1 MNQNSESGDSLDNSA
16 IYKKTLGFSL
26 RRALWD
32 LLVLLVLGGACTAG
46 FFIAEKTTDKGLV
59 GLGIGAVIGIII
71 MVIILRFVSYYL
83 KAGQIA
89 MMTRGIVE
97 GELPDDVIAEGKKA
111 VKERF
116 TTVAVFYAATGV
128 IKGIF
133 NQLGRVITRVG
144 ESVGGDA
151 GSTVGSAISTA
162 IQVVVSYLCDCC
174 LGWVF
179 YRKEVKS
186 ARATCEG
193 AVLFFR
199 HGKTLAKNLG
209 RIFGI
214 GLLSLIAIGGVFGGI
229 AWLILSRFP
238 ATFENLAEEISEAA
252 ARGSS
257 KIPDFLTN
265 PDTLVIAAAVL
276 IGVIIWSIIHSVF
289 IRPFVLTGVLR
300 NYINSGI
307 DDIPDEAAFAVLD
320 GKSAKFKK
328 LHAETA

>member
-1 MNQNSESGDSLDNSA
+1 MDNSA

-199 HGKTLAKNLG
+199 HGKTLARNLG

>member
-1 MNQNSESGDSLDNSA
+1 MNQNSERSDSLDNSA

-46 FFIAEKTTDKGLV
+46 FFIAEETTDKGLV

-199 HGKTLAKNLG
+199 HGKTLARNLG

-238 ATFENLAEEISEAA
+238 DTFENLAKEISEAA

-265 PDTLVIAAAVL
+265 PDTLIIAAAVL